1 MHALKQPQ
9 KFIAALILFVAAN
22 LTYAQPSHEGVIEL
36 SISEAT
42 TLHYQVPIDTV
53 FIADADIADYQ
64 VVEGNRLII
73 YGKSVGTSSLIVL
86 GNKGI
91 PIDKKRL
98 TIKRNL
104 SSIKEQIT
112 ARYPNAAIELTN
124 TGNQTVLSGKVSS
137 DEIRQEIYNLTG
149 ELLGSKANEE
159 KISWRDNTVQGES
172 LRFMTRRSFEGL
184 INNLQVNSV
193 KQINV
198 KLTIAEVSHS
208 FIRQLGVKWGGEL
221 GNGKS
226 ATFLGNGQ
234 FYNKVGHISSNMIAN
249 YISAADDDA
258 MGQILAQPNLSVLS
272 GESASFLAG
281 GEMPIVTFVDG
292 SQNITYKEF
301 GIRLTLAAKA
311 QSNDTINLSLEPEV
325 SSIDHTNG
333 STQHNIP
340 AFKTRRT
347 RTTIQLADGESFVLG
362 GLLSTEDREAL
373 SKVPLVGDLPL
384 FGAAFRHTDNQRK
397 KTELIIVATVNLV
410 KPVASG
416 TIQIPQLTLS
426 NTLLRY
432 FNLENSTGNAGVH
445 DQAKAI
451 LAAGGFK
458 E

>member
-1 MHALKQPQ
+1 MHLIKNTYHL
-9 KFIAALILFVAAN
+9 ISLILFLTLSGLALARTNTSEEIN
-22 LTYAQPSHEGVIEL
+22 LH
-36 SISEAT
+36 ISEAT
-42 TLHYQVPIDTV
+42 TLHYQTPIDTV
-53 FIADADIADYQ
+53 FIADAQIADYQ

-73 YGKSVGTSSLIVL
+73 YGKTVGSSSLIVL
-86 GNKGI
+86 GDKGI
-91 PIDKKRL
+91 PIDKKQL
-98 TIKRNL
+98 TVKRNL
-104 SSIKEQIT
+104 SSIKEYIH
-112 ARYPNAAIELTN
+112 ARYPDINIELAGS
-124 TGNQTVLSGKVSS
+124 GNQTVLSGKVTSEES
-137 DEIRQEIYNLTG
+137 RQEIYNLTG
-149 ELLGSKANEE
+149 ELLGSKVTEE
-159 KISWRDNTVQGES
+159 KISWKDGSVQGNNI
-172 LRFMTRRSFEGL
+172 RFMTRRTYEGL
-184 INNLQVNSV
+184 INNLQVNTV

-208 FIRQLGVKWGGEL
+208 FIRQLGVKWGSEIG
-221 GNGKS
+221 GDKN
-226 ATFLGNGQ
+226 AVFLGNGQ
-234 FYNKVGHISSNMIAN
+234 FYNKVGHISSNTIAN

-292 SQNITYKEF
+292 SQNITYKQF

-311 QSNDTINLSLEPEV
+311 QADDTINLSLEPEV
-325 SSIDHTNG
+325 SSIDPSN
-333 STQHNIP
+333 SNNQLNIP

-373 SKVPLVGDLPL
+373 SKVPFVGDIPL
-384 FGAAFRHTDNQRK
+384 FGAAFRHTGNQRK

-416 TIQIPQLTLS
+416 TIQLPQINHS
-426 NTLLRY
+426 SILLRY
-432 FNLENSTGNAGVH
+432 FNLDSARANGAIN
-445 DQAKAI
+445 DQAKSI